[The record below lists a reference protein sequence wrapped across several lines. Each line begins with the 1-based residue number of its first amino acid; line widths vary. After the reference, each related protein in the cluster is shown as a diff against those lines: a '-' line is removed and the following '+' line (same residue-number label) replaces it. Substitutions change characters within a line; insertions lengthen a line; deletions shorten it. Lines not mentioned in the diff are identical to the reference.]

1 MELYNS
7 RALENGI
14 GNADA
19 CFPKKGKHQKL
30 KRGGGG
36 EEDGGTLGPLYS
48 VKKGM
53 EERWYSHVKETAS
66 ISGVPAIVCTV

>member
-7 RALENGI
+7 RTLENGI

-36 EEDGGTLGPLYS
+36 WRDLGTPLLCEEGVGGKM
-48 VKKGM
+48 V
-53 EERWYSHVKETAS
+53 
-66 ISGVPAIVCTV
+66 